1 MSIEQAVEL
10 ALLDPVLEAYG
21 SVRGSTISIL
31 QQTQELYGYL
41 PKPALTYI
49 SQRTGIPEAKL
60 FGVATFYAQFR
71 TEPVGKH
78 LVMLCQGTACH
89 VNGADA
95 VQQAIMKELGVES
108 GGTTSDGI
116 FTFLIVA
123 CLGCCSLAPAMM
135 VDEETHAKLTPESA
149 VKTLREIAERSR
161 A

>member
-1 MSIEQAVEL
+1 MGIEQTVEL

-21 SVRGSTISIL
+21 SVKGSTISIL

-41 PKPALTYI
+41 PKPALSYI

-89 VNGADA
+89 VNGADS
-95 VQQAIMKELGVES
+95 VQNAIMQELGVES

-116 FTFLIVA
+116 FTLLIVA